1 MRAGL
6 DRLTPQARLP
16 RHVVRRLPKLSRG
29 PVVQDGCSRAPRA
42 LRVALVEASVMCSTV
57 LIALGIAAILAVL
70 ASMIYV
76 ASRW

>member
-1 MRAGL
+1 
-6 DRLTPQARLP
+6 
-16 RHVVRRLPKLSRG
+16 
-29 PVVQDGCSRAPRA
+29 
-42 LRVALVEASVMCSTV
+42 MCSTV